1 VLQTAEIGVIKQGIS
16 WGGRGEQGNGENLFG
31 LRTTWVASRLLL
43 RVREERESGTLAN
56 YRKAAG
62 FQNAETAP
70 PQESSIYRV
79 AGVLAVN

>member
-1 VLQTAEIGVIKQGIS
+1 MGRARRAGK
-16 WGGRGEQGNGENLFG
+16 WGKS
-31 LRTTWVASRLLL
+31 VRLAYYLGCVPSAAAC
-43 RVREERESGTLAN
+43 VREERESGTLAN

>member
-1 VLQTAEIGVIKQGIS
+1 MGRARRAGK
-16 WGGRGEQGNGENLFG
+16 WGNLFRRS
-31 LRTTWVASRLLL
+31 RTTWVASRLLL